1 MSRGHSR
8 GCYNA
13 GTGFSPPRVP
23 ASAVW
28 ATGRRPYRKIMDNIG
43 RFLMIGGIVLFV
55 VGGLVF
61 LAAKV
66 GIPFGRLPGDIRI
79 ERDGFSFYFPLGS
92 SILISI
98 VFTIVI
104 NVVLR
109 LLKK

>member
-1 MSRGHSR
+1 
-8 GCYNA
+8 
-13 GTGFSPPRVP
+13 
-23 ASAVW
+23 
-28 ATGRRPYRKIMDNIG
+28 MDNIG

-61 LAAKV
+61 LATKF
-66 GIPFGRLPGDIRI
+66 GLPFGRLPGDIRI

-98 VFTIVI
+98 VLTIVI

-109 LLKK
+109 LIKK